1 MSNRID
7 KIKLNHW
14 LNIRKTSLDVLN
26 NLLSKHLN
34 HKINFENLE
43 NLDEHAIEKISEVL
57 SIPKNKLLINDDVPS
72 FIYNSKKQIESTK
85 RPIRRGG
92 IHYYNYYT

>member
-26 NLLSKHLN
+26 DLLSKHLN
-34 HKINFENLE
+34 YTINFENLQ
-43 NLDEHAIEKISEVL
+43 NLDEHAIDKISEVL
-57 SIPKNKLLINDDVPS
+57 SVPKIN
-72 FIYNSKKQIESTK
+72 F
-85 RPIRRGG
+85 
-92 IHYYNYYT
+92 